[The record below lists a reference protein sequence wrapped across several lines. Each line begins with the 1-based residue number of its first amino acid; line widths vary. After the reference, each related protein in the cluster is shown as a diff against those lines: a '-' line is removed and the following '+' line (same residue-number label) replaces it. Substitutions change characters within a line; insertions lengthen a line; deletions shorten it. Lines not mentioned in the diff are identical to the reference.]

1 MPERGPAVF
10 LDYDQA
16 ALDAAHN
23 HSAYAPNREQ
33 LIRRRTRHSELARRR
48 IGEPER
54 VAYGPSE
61 IEQLDIYRAAGA
73 AAPIFVFIHGGSY
86 PDAVPPLRN
95 RRGRELDS
103 NFR

>member
-1 MPERGPAVF
+1 LPTSWRE
-10 LDYDQA
+10 DQCQ
-16 ALDAAHN
+16 D
-23 HSAYAPNREQ
+23 RM

-95 RRGRELDS
+95 TDHAIEQWAS
-103 NFR
+103 F